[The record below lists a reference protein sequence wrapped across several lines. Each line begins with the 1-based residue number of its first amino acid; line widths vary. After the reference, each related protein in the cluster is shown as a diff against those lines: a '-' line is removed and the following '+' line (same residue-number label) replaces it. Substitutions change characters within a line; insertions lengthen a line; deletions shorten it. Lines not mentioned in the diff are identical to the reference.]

1 MGVEELMGF
10 GVMPCAGS
18 TFSGLTPTR
27 VQVPGACTSPSV
39 SVTFIRGIDAEPPEI
54 PNKERAART
63 RGGLSLRAGLRAAS
77 EASDSLCRNPSRA
90 TASFA
95 LAAPCVVE

>member
-39 SVTFIRGIDAEPPEI
+39 SVTFIRGIDAGPWPGDNRAEAQGI
-54 PNKERAART
+54 AWREREKHW
-63 RGGLSLRAGLRAAS
+63 G
-77 EASDSLCRNPSRA
+77 
-90 TASFA
+90 
-95 LAAPCVVE
+95 